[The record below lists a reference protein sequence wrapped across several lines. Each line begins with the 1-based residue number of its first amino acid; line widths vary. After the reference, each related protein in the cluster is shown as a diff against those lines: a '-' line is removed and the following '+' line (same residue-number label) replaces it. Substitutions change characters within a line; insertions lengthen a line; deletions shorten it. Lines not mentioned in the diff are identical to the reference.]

1 MVMVRPFKGVR
12 PAKETAESVASF
24 PYDVLNSD
32 EAREVAEGNPNS
44 FLHVVKPEIDLPK
57 GTDVYSEEV
66 YQMAKT
72 NFYGMIEKGVLFQ
85 EDRPCMYVYKQ
96 KMGDHEQYG
105 LVACTSAD
113 DYNENKIKK
122 HEYTRKKK
130 EDDRT
135 KHVITLN
142 ANAGPVFLTYRDDSD
157 IDTWIANFVKDTT
170 PEYDFTKE
178 DGIGHTVWVINDVDL
193 IDKLHTKFEG
203 IEYLYVADGHHRSAS
218 AARAKAEKMSQC
230 NDHNDEKEYNYF
242 LSVIFPAKQLYIM
255 DYNRVVF
262 SLNGNTKEE
271 FLAKVADKFEILGE
285 NTDPSPKNM
294 KEYGMYLEGTWYQI
308 KAKDGSFPA
317 TDPVASLDCDILQQN
332 LLNPILGIGD
342 PRVDENIDFVGGIRG
357 SEGLT
362 KRVDSGECA
371 VAFKLHPV
379 SIEQLMNVADAD
391 QVMPPKSTWFEP
403 KLRSGLIT
411 HLLD

>member
-12 PAKETAESVASF
+12 PTKETAESVASF
-24 PYDVLNSD
+24 PYDVINSD
-32 EAREVAEGNPNS
+32 EAREIAKGNPNS
-44 FLHVVKPEIDLPK
+44 FLHVVKPEIDLPV
-57 GTDVYSEEV
+57 GTDLYSEEV
-66 YQMAKT
+66 YQTAKS

-85 EDRPCMYVYKQ
+85 DAEPCMYVYKQ

-113 DYNENKIKK
+113 DYNADKIKK
-122 HEYTRKKK
+122 HEFTRKKK

-142 ANAGPVFLTYRDDSD
+142 ANAGPVFLTYRDDQE
-157 IDTWIANFVKDTT
+157 IDTWIADFVKGQEPEYNFV
-170 PEYDFTKE
+170 KE
-178 DGIGHTVWVINDVDL
+178 DGIGHTLWVIKDQDL
-193 IDKLHTKFEG
+193 IAKLHNKFEG
-203 IEYLYVADGHHRSAS
+203 IDYLYVADGHHRSAS
-218 AARAKAEKMSQC
+218 AARAKAEKMALDSTPS
-230 NDHNDEKEYNYF
+230 DEKEYNYF

-255 DYNRVVF
+255 DYNRVLF

-271 FLAKVADKFEILGE
+271 FLTKLQEKFEIIGE

-294 KEYGMYLEGTWYQI
+294 KEYGMYLDGSWYQI
-308 KAKDGSFPA
+308 KAKPGTYPA
-317 TDPVASLDCDILQQN
+317 EDPVASLDCDILQKN
-332 LLNPILGIGD
+332 LLNPVLGIGD

-357 SEGLT
+357 AEELK

-379 SIEQLMNVADAD
+379 SIEQLMNVADAGM
-391 QVMPPKSTWFEP
+391 VMPPKSTWFEP